1 MKIVVESNKY
11 SPEPTFVAEL
21 REEFAQVDF
30 VEVES
35 PEEMQRELPNADAVY
50 GTPDKES
57 FRLAEGLRWIA
68 CPAVGVD
75 YLMDRPDIVESEVI
89 LTNARAP
96 GYNPHAE
103 PLADHVFGMI
113 LIFAHRWRDLLADQK
128 ARRWAFG
135 QYPGAFQEIAGSTMG
150 ILAAGAIGQAV
161 ARRAAGFGMEVYAV
175 GKLLTPVPEGVK
187 EVWPPERLDD
197 MLRITDWLVVAAPFT
212 HETRGLIDRRRLGL
226 MKPTAHVIV
235 ISRGGIVDE
244 QALIEALRSGGLAGA
259 GMDVFEQEPLPQN
272 SPLWDDERV
281 IISPHTAHVTP
292 VMPSG
297 HREVFKEN
305 LRRFLADKPFL
316 YVCDKRAGY

>member
-1 MKIVVESNKY
+1 M
-11 SPEPTFVAEL
+11 
-21 REEFAQVDF
+21 
-30 VEVES
+30 
-35 PEEMQRELPNADAVY
+35 
-50 GTPDKES
+50 
-57 FRLAEGLRWIA
+57 
-68 CPAVGVD
+68 
-75 YLMDRPDIVESEVI
+75 
-89 LTNARAP
+89 
-96 GYNPHAE
+96 
-103 PLADHVFGMI
+103 
-113 LIFAHRWRDLLADQK
+113 
-128 ARRWAFG
+128 
-135 QYPGAFQEIAGSTMG
+135 
-150 ILAAGAIGQAV
+150 
-161 ARRAAGFGMEVYAV
+161 
-175 GKLLTPVPEGVK
+175 
-187 EVWPPERLDD
+187 WPPERLDD

-212 HETRGLIDRRRLGL
+212 HETKGLIDRRRLGL

-292 VMPSG
+292 VMPSR